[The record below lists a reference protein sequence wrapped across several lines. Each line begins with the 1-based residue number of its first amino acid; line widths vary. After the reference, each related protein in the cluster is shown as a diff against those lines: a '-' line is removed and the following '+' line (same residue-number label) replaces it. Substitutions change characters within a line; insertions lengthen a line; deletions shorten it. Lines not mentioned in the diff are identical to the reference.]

1 MPNLPFLVAGDVH
14 GSPAHLQHA
23 ATHALRN
30 GITTIIQVG
39 DFWLYDHEHIRI
51 KVDRMLGN
59 AAKQRGLD
67 PEALRVYFCDG
78 NHENFNILDP
88 HATAPVHLSRNVT
101 YMPRGTTIELDGHK
115 VGFLGGAASIDRDW
129 RTEGVS
135 WWPEERMSNA
145 DIDRAL
151 DMGPLD
157 VLVTHE
163 APTPVFD
170 NLRRYYR
177 HAAGKT
183 SDGHAERE
191 AVQAVMEATQPD
203 WLVHGH
209 HHSWGSHRLGN
220 TTVVSLAADAD
231 AGHCALLHSSRAPKA
246 LDGRA
251 WNVTEVPIRETPI
264 EL

>member
-1 MPNLPFLVAGDVH
+1 MPPLPFLVAGDVH

-30 GITTIIQVG
+30 GITTILQVG
-39 DFWLYDHEHIRI
+39 DFWLYDDERLRI

-59 AAKQRGLD
+59 AAKQHGHD
-67 PEALRVYFCDG
+67 PEDLRVYFCDG
-78 NHENFNILDP
+78 NHENYNVLDP
-88 HATAPVHLSRNVT
+88 RAGGPVHLSRNVT
-101 YMPRGTTIELDGHK
+101 YMPRGTTLELHGHK

-135 WWPEERMSNA
+135 WWPEERMSHA
-145 DIDRAL
+145 DIERAL
-151 DMGPLD
+151 NMGALD

-170 NLRRYYR
+170 SLKRYYR
-177 HAAGKT
+177 HSAGKT
-183 SDGHAERE
+183 GDGHAERE
-191 AVQAVMEATQPD
+191 AVQAVMAATSPA

-209 HHSWGSHRLGN
+209 HHAWGSHRLDG
-220 TTVVSLAADAD
+220 TTVVSLAADVD
-231 AGHCALLHSSRAPKA
+231 AGHCALLHPSGVPRA
-246 LDGRA
+246 LDGRS
-251 WNVTEVPIRETPI
+251 WNVSEVPLRETPI